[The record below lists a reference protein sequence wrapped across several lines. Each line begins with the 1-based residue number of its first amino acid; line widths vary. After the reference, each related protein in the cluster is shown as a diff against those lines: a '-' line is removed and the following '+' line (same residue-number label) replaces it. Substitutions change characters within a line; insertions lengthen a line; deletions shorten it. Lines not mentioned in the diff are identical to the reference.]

1 MIRDGRRFN
10 FTIIENDIIDDIER
24 FDKND
29 LLCYMVLCRFA
40 NNETGECYPSYKT
53 IAEKMRV
60 GVSTAIKAVKS
71 LIDKGVV
78 EVQQRKNENGGDTSN
93 LYTIVNIN
101 KDNENKK
108 ASTVPPVKANK
119 ENIKTNNSIPQNDQK
134 DTDKN
139 EKNKKSEIV
148 EIINNSCI
156 NIRKQDLKKCEEEF
170 TDIDKLKEA
179 LEICEVNNSHGIKAL
194 RMAYKYGNVNNNNSN
209 KKQSTIFM
217 ADSKVD
223 VNGELKSVEDMSN
236 EDIAYKLDLKNGTN
250 WSGRNPNAK
259 GIFKANF

>member
-108 ASTVPPVKANK
+108 ASTVPPVKADK
-119 ENIKTNNSIPQNDQK
+119 ENIKSNNSIPQN
-134 DTDKN
+134 
-139 EKNKKSEIV
+139 NKKYASKKEENKV
-148 EIINNSCI
+148 LNNKH
-156 NIRKQDLKKCEEEF
+156 NNTVKNTF
-170 TDIDKLKEA
+170 TEYEAKE
-179 LEICEVNNSHGIKAL
+179 LEIKLQKSQWERLGYSQFEANYPI
-194 RMAYKYGNVNNNNSN
+194 N
-209 KKQSTIFM
+209 KEIG
-217 ADSKVD
+217 D
-223 VNGELKSVEDMSN
+223 V
-236 EDIAYKLDLKNGTN
+236 
-250 WSGRNPNAK
+250 
-259 GIFKANF
+259 

>member
-119 ENIKTNNSIPQNDQK
+119 ENIKSNNSIPQN
-134 DTDKN
+134 
-139 EKNKKSEIV
+139 NKKYDS
-148 EIINNSCI
+148 
-156 NIRKQDLKKCEEEF
+156 KKEENKVIHNKHND
-170 TDIDKLKEA
+170 T
-179 LEICEVNNSHGIKAL
+179 
-194 RMAYKYGNVNNNNSN
+194 VNNNFT
-209 KKQSTIFM
+209 QY
-217 ADSKVD
+217 
-223 VNGELKSVEDMSN
+223 GEKELEDMLFKSQ
-236 EDIAYKLDLKNGTN
+236 EGK
-250 WSGRNPNAK
+250 
-259 GIFKANF
+259 FKANYPYKE

>member
-108 ASTVPPVKANK
+108 ASTVPPVKAEKHRN
-119 ENIKTNNSIPQNDQK
+119 NFDNNSIPQNNK
-134 DTDKN
+134 KYASKKEEN
-139 EKNKKSEIV
+139 KVLKNKH
-148 EIINNSCI
+148 N
-156 NIRKQDLKKCEEEF
+156 D
-170 TDIDKLKEA
+170 T
-179 LEICEVNNSHGIKAL
+179 VNNTFTQYEEDELEKILIKSQEG
-194 RMAYKYGNVNNNNSN
+194 K
-209 KKQSTIFM
+209 
-217 ADSKVD
+217 
-223 VNGELKSVEDMSN
+223 
-236 EDIAYKLDLKNGTN
+236 
-250 WSGRNPNAK
+250 
-259 GIFKANF
+259 FKANYPIK